1 MSFYWL
7 ESTSP
12 CQGGRDAQG
21 KCAVSKGKEVR
32 KHKIIYIDHKVET
45 VEATDACQAGPELD
59 PQGSVIF
66 G

>member
-1 MSFYWL
+1 
-7 ESTSP
+7 
-12 CQGGRDAQG
+12 
-21 KCAVSKGKEVR
+21 VR